1 MTHQVSPNPKVGI
14 VSFAHYHA
22 NFWAEALNSHE
33 HASLAGIWDADVG
46 RGKEA
51 ADRFNTPFYASLEAL
66 LAASN
71 GVAICSEN
79 SNHAEHIAAAVKADR
94 HVLCEKPI
102 ATSVTSALHVRDV
115 VRAGTVVYMQSFP
128 KRFDPISHELKRIV
142 DSGQLGRLHTARVRH
157 GHYHGLDPEFRKQWY
172 TDPVLGG
179 GGALLDEGVH
189 AADLLCWLFGVP
201 QNVVAMVSSATL
213 GLKVDDTAF
222 AVFGYG
228 SGMLAEIV
236 SSSVFQAAGASIE
249 IYGDKGTAIVSGV
262 DLASRDI
269 TDSGY
274 LKVFDAQQSERTWQV
289 SELVPRFKL
298 GEFHLQNML
307 GFVACLR
314 EGKPPPITIE
324 DGIRALALIEAAYTA
339 ARSGVRQDIDIEQRL
354 T

>member
-1 MTHQVSPNPKVGI
+1 MTHQVIHNPSVGI

-22 NFWAEALNSHE
+22 NFWAEALSDHSQ
-33 HASLAGIWDADVG
+33 ASLSGIWDANAS

-51 ADRFNTPFYASLEAL
+51 AERFNTTFYTSLGEL
-66 LAASN
+66 LAASDAL
-71 GVAICSEN
+71 AICSEN
-79 SNHAEHIAAAVKADR
+79 ANHAEHIGAAVEANC

-102 ATSVTSALHVRDV
+102 ATSVASALRVREV
-115 VRAGTVVYMQSFP
+115 VRAGSVVYMQSFP

-179 GGALLDEGVH
+179 GALLDEGIH

-201 QNVVAMVSSATL
+201 QNVVAMISSATL
-213 GLKVDDTAF
+213 GLKVDDTAL
-222 AVFGYG
+222 AVFAYD

-236 SSSVFQAAGASIE
+236 SSSVFQAADASIE
-249 IYGDKGTAIVSGV
+249 LYGDKGTAIVSGV

-269 TDSGY
+269 TDAGF
-274 LKVFDAQQSERTWQV
+274 LKVFDTQQSERVWQV

-298 GEFHLQNML
+298 GEFHHQNML
-307 GFVACLR
+307 GFVECLR
-314 EGKPPPITIE
+314 AGKPPPISIE
-324 DGIRALALIEAAYTA
+324 DGIRALALVESAYTA
-339 ARSGVRQDIDIEQRL
+339 ANSGMCQNINIEQQL